1 MILNVNYCSLLHV
14 VAKRTFPSKLK
25 HIITL
30 NGKKSVNKPYKIEVC
45 PSQTWKMLSKSKS
58 GGFTPG
64 EGGIFTTLLLHQ
76 NYPEN
81 GNHLAFSGNATI
93 QWPHTVVEGKSLRFA
108 SIRRWNTPPLIPLCD
123 LKIHRNW
130 PKRPI
135 FHLLHQISWP
145 PGGRL

>member
-25 HIITL
+25 HLITL
-30 NGKKSVNKPYKIEVC
+30 NGKKSINKPYKIEVC

-64 EGGIFTTLLLHQ
+64 EGGIFTTLLLYQ

-108 SIRRWNTPPLIPLCD
+108 SIRKWNTPAVG
-123 LKIHRNW
+123 K
-130 PKRPI
+130 
-135 FHLLHQISWP
+135 FHQ
-145 PGGRL
+145 